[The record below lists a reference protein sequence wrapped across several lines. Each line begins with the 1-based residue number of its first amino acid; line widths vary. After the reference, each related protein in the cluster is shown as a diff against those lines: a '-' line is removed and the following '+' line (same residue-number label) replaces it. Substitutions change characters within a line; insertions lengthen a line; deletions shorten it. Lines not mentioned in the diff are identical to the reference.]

1 MAVLAEVL
9 INERHMYPLGAC
21 LRVFLPDELVEGQMV
36 TDILEPFTAF
46 LAVAVYAEVSGLAL
60 HVLTVGNTA
69 NGLVQFLRSEAAA
82 NLDGFVH
89 GLAQRFQDEGSQI
102 NQVYHLL
109 HARLVVDALCL
120 GRLRG
125 V

>member
-1 MAVLAEVL
+1 MAVLAKVL
-9 INERHMYPLGAC
+9 INERHVYPFGAG
-21 LRVFLPDELVEGQMV
+21 LAVLFPDELVEGQMV
-36 TDILEPFTAF
+36 TDILEPLPAL
-46 LAVAVYAEVSGLAL
+46 LAVAVNAEVSGLAL
-60 HVLTVGNTA
+60 HVLRVLHATH
-69 NGLVQFLRSEAAA
+69 GLVQFLLAKARP

-89 GLAQRFQDEGSQI
+89 SLAQRLQDKGSQI

-109 HARLVVDALCL
+109 HRGLVVDTFGF